1 MPKKRVKHKKLTTE
15 LCLKAE
21 IITKRKII
29 TISQMPNSEPD
40 QRFFRASFSKNGV
53 VSQSRRGSKNV
64 LVVSARSRIVVSPP
78 GLILRGTRC
87 SLWSNGFSDLDNTNA
102 HFMVNDFFA
111 RILVGVYIVKF
122 GVPGMQQEFAI
133 D

>member
-1 MPKKRVKHKKLTTE
+1 MFPVVE
-15 LCLKAE
+15 W
-21 IITKRKII
+21 
-29 TISQMPNSEPD
+29 
-40 QRFFRASFSKNGV
+40 FFRP
-53 VSQSRRGSKNV
+53 RH
-64 LVVSARSRIVVSPP
+64 
-78 GLILRGTRC
+78 
-87 SLWSNGFSDLDNTNA
+87 TNA